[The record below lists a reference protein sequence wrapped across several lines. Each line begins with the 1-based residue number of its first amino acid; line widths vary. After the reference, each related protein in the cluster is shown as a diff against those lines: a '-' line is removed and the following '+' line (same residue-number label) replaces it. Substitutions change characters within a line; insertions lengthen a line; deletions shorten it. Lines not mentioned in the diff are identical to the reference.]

1 MKKNKTQIE
10 EERIT
15 PEIVGCMIPLLG
27 LGVLFA
33 YLFIKIITTW

>member
-1 MKKNKTQIE
+1 MKKTKSQIE
-10 EERIT
+10 EEKIT
-15 PEIVGCMIPLLG
+15 LTIVGCMIPLLG